1 MRIDP
6 NILAIAREMTPI
18 RQAIHQ
24 YPETGFE
31 EVRTSALVAD
41 LLESWGIETDRS
53 LARTAVIGTL
63 RGNRPGNRSVGLRAD
78 IDALDILER
87 TGRPYE
93 SKISGKMHACGHDG
107 HTAMLLGA
115 AKYLAEN
122 RDFGG
127 TIHFLFQPAEEGL
140 AGARVM
146 IEEGLVDRFPC
157 DAVYGLHNKPGI
169 PVDQFATRPGP
180 LLAATDSWSVIFRG
194 TGGHGGAGAHL
205 ATDPLMPMAQFVL
218 GIQSIIGRNVPA
230 LDTAVLSVGHVNG
243 GMASAGSVIPSEVL
257 VVGTARSYKPAVRDT
272 LERRLIEL
280 AECNAAAFGC
290 TASVTYTRGYPS
302 LVNHVDQTATAV
314 AAARAVVGDER
325 VNAMVDP
332 ITAGDDLA
340 FMLLERPGAMMWLG
354 NGSNP
359 DGSVHNNHTPLYNFN
374 DEALP
379 YGIAYWIS
387 VARTELAA

>member
-6 NILAIAREMTPI
+6 DILSVAQEMKVV

-31 EVRTSALVAD
+31 EVKTSALVAE

-53 LARTAVIGTL
+53 MAKTAVVGTL
-63 RGNRPGNRSVGLRAD
+63 RGDRAGDRSVGLRAD
-78 IDALDILER
+78 IDALDILEK
-87 TGRPYE
+87 TGLPYE
-93 SKISGKMHACGHDG
+93 SAIKGKMHACGHDG

-115 AKYLAEN
+115 AKYLSGH

-146 IEEGLVDRFPC
+146 IEEGLFERFPC

-180 LLAATDSWSVIFRG
+180 LLAATDSWSVTFRG

-218 GIQSIIGRNVPA
+218 GVQSIIGRNVPA
-230 LDTAVLSVGHVNG
+230 LDTAVLSIGHVSG

-257 VVGTARSYKPAVRDT
+257 VVGTARSYKPEVRDT
-272 LERRLIEL
+272 LERRLTEL
-280 AECNAAAFGC
+280 AESNAAAFGC
-290 TASVTYTRGYPS
+290 SATVHYARGYPS
-302 LVNHVDQTATAV
+302 LVNHEAQTATAV
-314 AAARAVVGDER
+314 AAAQSVVGEGK
-325 VNAMVDP
+325 VNGRVDP

-387 VARTELAA
+387 VARAELAA